1 MLMYLTDEEKSML
14 DGEQGELV
22 QKCMKVLVTLGEIYG
37 AKRMLKINSVHSP
50 GVSYRVTGD
59 AGLNYVKEASKT
71 GCFVVPTTLNNV
83 GIDMNN
89 WEAVGFE
96 PEFAQ
101 KQIELSD
108 AYREMGAVMSN
119 SCTPYLYGNIPMKG
133 EHVAWG
139 ESSAIA
145 FVNSVLGARSNRE
158 GGPSAL
164 AAAITGR
171 VPEYGLHLDENRKG
185 TCRFEVAVELDSDTD
200 YASMGYYCGAIAGR
214 GIPVFTGIKRRPTM
228 ENLKQLSAALASS
241 GAVALFHIVGVTPEA
256 PTLEAVVDKDIPAY
270 TFGPEEYKKAF
281 REFSYS
287 GDVDFVV
294 FGCPHASIQEI
305 KIIASALKGKKVK
318 AETWICTSHQ
328 IRDLADQTGYR
339 QPLEDAGVVFMCDT
353 CPVLCPTLDR
363 GYKNVVTNSGKMA
376 HYIRGLWDVKS
387 RLAQVEDC
395 IKAAVDGRLE

>member
-1 MLMYLTDEEKSML
+1 MYLTDEESSML
-14 DGEQGELV
+14 NGDQGEII

-59 AGLNYVKEASKT
+59 AGLNYVKEASAQ

-83 GIDMNN
+83 GIDMHN
-89 WEAVGFE
+89 WEKLGFE
-96 PEFAQ
+96 PEFA
-101 KQIELSD
+101 KSQIELSK
-108 AYREMGAVMSN
+108 AYEDMGAIMSN
-119 SCTPYLYGNIPMKG
+119 SCTPYLYGNIPMLG

-185 TCRFEVAVELDSDTD
+185 TCLFEVNVELASDTD
-200 YASMGYYCGAIAGR
+200 FASMGYYAGTIAGK
-214 GIPVFTGIKRRPTM
+214 GVPVFTGLKKRPTM
-228 ENLKQLSAALASS
+228 ENLKALSAALASS
-241 GAVALFHIVGVTPEA
+241 GAVALFHIVGITPEA
-256 PTLEAVVDKDIPAY
+256 PTLESVMDKDVPVY
-270 TFGPEEYKKAF
+270 TFGEEEYSQAF
-281 REFSYS
+281 EKFNYS

-305 KIIASALKGKKVK
+305 KVIASLVKGKKVK

-328 IRDLADQTGYR
+328 IRDLAAQMDCLKT
-339 QPLEDAGVVFMCDT
+339 LEEAGITIMCDT
-353 CPVLCPTLDR
+353 CPVLCQTLDR
-363 GYKNVVTNSGKMA
+363 GFTNVVTNSGKMA
-376 HYIRGLWDVKS
+376 HYIRGLWNIKS

-395 IKAAVDGRLE
+395 VRAAVNGRLE